1 LYDECL
7 FTAASQPAVD
17 RPGTS
22 SSAGAFASLML
33 VSVYSGRAKNEK
45 RIAARAA
52 EQLRGEAVE
61 PAAPARRGTAC
72 R

>member
-17 RPGTS
+17 RPGAS
-22 SSAGAFASLML
+22 SSAGAFVSLML
-33 VSVYSGRAKNEK
+33 LSVYLGRAKNEK
-45 RIAARAA
+45 VIAARAPNNCGRSHRA
-52 EQLRGEAVE
+52 SR
-61 PAAPARRGTAC
+61 PARRGTAC